1 MASVHVDVDID
12 DILWEMSSSEKRE
25 LCQELIDEGYGP
37 KGVESQWLLPES
49 YAEGELVSLF
59 QDMWTNRIHVDVK
72 LVDELKKLLRERNI
86 L

>member
-1 MASVHVDVDID
+1 MASVNVDVDID
-12 DILWEMSSSEKRE
+12 DILWEMSSSEKEE

-37 KGVESQWLLPES
+37 EGIESGWPLPES
-49 YAEGELVSLF
+49 YTEGELVSLF
-59 QDMWTNRIHVDVK
+59 QDMWTNRIHIDVK